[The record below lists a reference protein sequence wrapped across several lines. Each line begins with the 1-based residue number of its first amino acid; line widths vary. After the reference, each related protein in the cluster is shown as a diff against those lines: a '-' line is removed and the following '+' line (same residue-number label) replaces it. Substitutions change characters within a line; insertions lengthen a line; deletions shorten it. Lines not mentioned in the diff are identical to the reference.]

1 MRSSMLRL
9 WRDGRIRSRLRG
21 KTLCARVRMTLQTR
35 PDQHAQAC
43 VAPGIL
49 PGRIS
54 HLGNRNAPRLRV
66 ASCRERRRVPR
77 AVSQQRLQ
85 LSAPDLLNQL

>member
-49 PGRIS
+49 P
-54 HLGNRNAPRLRV
+54 V
-66 ASCRERRRVPR
+66 ASATWVTGTPPDCGSPR
-77 AVSQQRLQ
+77 AVSDAECPAPFPN
-85 LSAPDLLNQL
+85 SACNCLHQTC